1 MIKRYIKQTWQ
12 LLRQDRLFGTLYI
25 IGTAIPVALTMIVIT
40 FQYIRVGSIYPEYD
54 RDELWVSERAEFVNT
69 ANGSY
74 MSSAGAISLRTVK
87 EWFYPLRKYGHV
99 TALQCFNDVFVQ
111 LPDGKNMRVV
121 KVMATD
127 TDFFRVFNFEF
138 LAGKPFTEADFH
150 SGRYCTVIA
159 ASLAGQLF
167 GSAEE
172 AVGKTIWMNLTD
184 YVVTG
189 VVRDASSLTPRAYAQ
204 VYTPYTCL
212 KETEIPD
219 PFNVCGRYKVCIRAS
234 EDNGRQ
240 IQAEIEERMRQVN
253 VNDEEQHVFVETPY
267 KSWRAN
273 IAGNSGGEDEKLAK
287 SLRIFGGL
295 LIVFL
300 LVPAL
305 NLSGMIAGR
314 MEKRL
319 SEMGVCKAFGA
330 TRRHLLGQV
339 MGENL
344 VLTLIGGCFGLLISW
359 CLLVW
364 GRHWVF
370 DFFSPGFYI
379 FTENT
384 DDVLLRGE
392 MLFSP
397 WIFLSA
403 FLVCAVLNVVSALIP
418 AWNAL
423 KAEIVYSLNQ
433 KK

>member
-1 MIKRYIKQTWQ
+1 
-12 LLRQDRLFGTLYI
+12 
-25 IGTAIPVALTMIVIT
+25 
-40 FQYIRVGSIYPEYD
+40 
-54 RDELWVSERAEFVNT
+54 
-69 ANGSY
+69 
-74 MSSAGAISLRTVK
+74 
-87 EWFYPLRKYGHV
+87 
-99 TALQCFNDVFVQ
+99 
-111 LPDGKNMRVV
+111 
-121 KVMATD
+121 
-127 TDFFRVFNFEF
+127 
-138 LAGKPFTEADFH
+138 
-150 SGRYCTVIA
+150 
-159 ASLAGQLF
+159 
-167 GSAEE
+167 
-172 AVGKTIWMNLTD
+172 
-184 YVVTG
+184 
-189 VVRDASSLTPRAYAQ
+189 
-204 VYTPYTCL
+204 
-212 KETEIPD
+212 
-219 PFNVCGRYKVCIRAS
+219 
-234 EDNGRQ
+234 
-240 IQAEIEERMRQVN
+240 
-253 VNDEEQHVFVETPY
+253 
-267 KSWRAN
+267 
-273 IAGNSGGEDEKLAK
+273 
-287 SLRIFGGL
+287 
-295 LIVFL
+295 
-300 LVPAL
+300 
-305 NLSGMIAGR
+305 MIAGR

-359 CLLVW
+359 CVLVWGRHWVFDFFSPGFYLVW